1 LASRDPD
8 SDPVHHLSVARLH
21 LSRTPANIFRLIK
34 TDVSWLILVLGS
46 LATFRLSHL
55 MTKERGPLAMFERI
69 RNAMPGGRGSA
80 KEWITCIWCFSL
92 TASALVCLI
101 LWAGGLQL
109 TWDYWILHWLSFS
122 SLSLLV
128 NHVCK

>member
-1 LASRDPD
+1 MEISNPI
-8 SDPVHHLSVARLH
+8 
-21 LSRTPANIFRLIK
+21 TPF
-34 TDVSWLILVLGS
+34 LILILGS

-55 MTKERGPLAMFERI
+55 VTQERGPFAMFERI

-80 KEWITCIWCFSL
+80 KEWISCIWCFSL
-92 TASALVCLI
+92 TASGVVCLI

-122 SLSLLV
+122 SVSLWI
-128 NHVCK
+128 NHICK